1 MSTPLVSVIM
11 PYYKKSEFI
20 NASVNSILNQSFKEF
35 EIILIDD
42 ELTKNS
48 FEILENMKKLDVRIR
63 VFKNK
68 KNLGA
73 GQSRNDAINFCRGQ
87 YIAFCDC
94 DDLWRQNK
102 LEKQMKFMKDCN
114 LEFSFTSYEIINK
127 NNLKIGFREAQKNLS
142 FKQLRNS
149 CDIGLST
156 VILQKNIFNNE
167 KFRFGKTKTKEDFI
181 LWLLLAKN
189 GIQISGIKECLV
201 SWRKSSGSLSSS
213 FFQKIIDGYKVYRD
227 YLHYSRIK
235 SFFFLI
241 ILSVNYMLKKIK

>member
-1 MSTPLVSVIM
+1 MT
-11 PYYKKSEFI
+11 YYKKSEFI
-20 NASVNSILNQSFKEF
+20 NASINSILNQSLQQF

-42 ELTKNS
+42 ELSENS
-48 FEILENMKKLDVRIR
+48 FKILENIKKLDTRIK

-73 GQSRNDAINFCRGQ
+73 GQSRNNAINFCQGQ

-94 DDLWRQNK
+94 DDLWRHNK
-102 LEKQMKFMKDCN
+102 LERQIKKMKDFN

-127 NNLKIGFREAQKNLS
+127 NDLRIGLREAQDNLS

-156 VILQKNIFNNE
+156 VIIKKYIFDNE

-189 GIQISGIKECLV
+189 GVKISGIKECLV
-201 SWRKSSGSLSSS
+201 SWRKSPGSLSSS
-213 FFQKIIDGYKVYRD
+213 SIQKINDGYKVYKD
-227 YLHYSRIK
+227 YLGYSRIK
-235 SFFFLI
+235 SLFFLI
-241 ILSVNYMLKKIK
+241 ILSFNFMLKKIR

>member
-48 FEILENMKKLDVRIR
+48 YEILENVKKLDVRIR

-73 GQSRNDAINFCRGQ
+73 GQSRNDAINFCKGQ

-114 LEFSFTSYEIINK
+114 LEFSFTSYEIIN
-127 NNLKIGFREAQKNLS
+127 NDNLKIGFREAQKNLS

-156 VILQKNIFNNE
+156 VIIQKNIFNNE

>member
-1 MSTPLVSVIM
+1 
-11 PYYKKSEFI
+11 
-20 NASVNSILNQSFKEF
+20 
-35 EIILIDD
+35 
-42 ELTKNS
+42 
-48 FEILENMKKLDVRIR
+48 
-63 VFKNK
+63 
-68 KNLGA
+68 
-73 GQSRNDAINFCRGQ
+73 
-87 YIAFCDC
+87 
-94 DDLWRQNK
+94 
-102 LEKQMKFMKDCN
+102 MKFMKDCN
-114 LEFSFTSYEIINK
+114 LEFSFTSYEIIN
-127 NNLKIGFREAQKNLS
+127 NDNLKIGFREAQKNLS
-142 FKQLRNS
+142 FKQHRNS

-156 VILQKNIFNNE
+156 VMIQKNIFNNE

>member
-48 FEILENMKKLDVRIR
+48 YEILENVKKLDVRIR

-156 VILQKNIFNNE
+156 VIIQKNVFNNE

-213 FFQKIIDGYKVYRD
+213 FIQKIIDGYKVYRD

>member
-42 ELTKNS
+42 ELTENS
-48 FEILENMKKLDVRIR
+48 YEILENVKKLDVRIR

-73 GQSRNDAINFCRGQ
+73 GQSRNDAINFCKGQ

-114 LEFSFTSYEIINK
+114 LEFSFTSYEIIN
-127 NNLKIGFREAQKNLS
+127 NDNLKIGFREAQKNLS

-156 VILQKNIFNNE
+156 VIIQKNIFNNE

-213 FFQKIIDGYKVYRD
+213 FFQKIIDD
-227 YLHYSRIK
+227 IK
-235 SFFFLI
+235 YIEI
-241 ILSVNYMLKKIK
+241 IYIIV

>member
-48 FEILENMKKLDVRIR
+48 YEILENVKKLDVRIR

-73 GQSRNDAINFCRGQ
+73 GQSRNDAINFCKGQ

-114 LEFSFTSYEIINK
+114 LEFSFTSYEIIN
-127 NNLKIGFREAQKNLS
+127 NNDLKIGFRDAQKNLS

-156 VILQKNIFNNE
+156 VMIQKNIFNNE

>member
-48 FEILENMKKLDVRIR
+48 YEILENVKKLDVRIR

-73 GQSRNDAINFCRGQ
+73 GQSRNDAINFCKGQ

-114 LEFSFTSYEIINK
+114 LEFSFTSYEIIN
-127 NNLKIGFREAQKNLS
+127 NDNLKIGFREAQKNLS

-156 VILQKNIFNNE
+156 VIIQKNIFNNE

-227 YLHYSRIK
+227 CLHYSRIK

-241 ILSVNYMLKKIK
+241 ILSVNYFLKKIK